1 MTARSKIS
9 SVPSGLVLSGGGARA
24 AYEVGVLKALLTGKS
39 PATNHTPLDF
49 DVVAGT
55 SAGSLNACLLL
66 SAMHD
71 GPAAA
76 ASYMEDVWLNDF
88 GLVPGGC
95 NNRMFRVRA
104 NPAHFLHPACWLP
117 NPFTSLSL
125 LAQDGVFL
133 TREVVKRGANL
144 IFANEQLSQK
154 VIELIDF
161 SSLVSTD
168 AFEAVL
174 ASRVNLGNIRSSQ
187 KILNISCTDWRA
199 GVARVFTNSS
209 MRDEVGIKIIL
220 ASSSIPG
227 VFPAVEIENSLYVDG
242 GVVMNTPLKPVIDSG
257 AEILHVIYAEPA
269 VASTPLPQLPST
281 AGAISRALEMALG
294 TMLKKDIQLAA
305 KVNLQVASKKDGHP
319 RSKSSHRQVIIH
331 RYSSNEAQDIG
342 WLSFGLDGLKRLID
356 LGFRDAVE
364 HNCKENECVLPT
376 QNSDG
381 LL

>member
-1 MTARSKIS
+1 MISRSSTGSIS
-9 SVPSGLVLSGGGARA
+9 SGLVLSGGGARA
-24 AYEVGVLKALLTGKS
+24 AYEVGVLKALLNGKS
-39 PATNHTPLDF
+39 PATDHTPLDF

-71 GPAAA
+71 GPSAA
-76 ASYMEDVWLNDF
+76 ASYMENVWLDDF
-88 GLVPGGC
+88 ALVPGNC
-95 NNRMFRVRA
+95 NNRMFRLRA
-104 NPAHFLHPACWLP
+104 NPVHFLHPACWLP
-117 NPFTSLSL
+117 NPFASLSL
-125 LAQDGVFL
+125 LAQDSAFL
-133 TREVVKRGANL
+133 TREAFKRGTNL
-144 IFANEQLSQK
+144 LFASEQISQK

-174 ASRVNLGNIRSSQ
+174 SSRVNLANIRSSH
-187 KILNISCTDWRA
+187 KLLKISCTDWRA
-199 GVARVFTNSS
+199 GVARVFINSS
-209 MRDEVGIKIIL
+209 MTDEVGVKIIL
-220 ASSSIPG
+220 ASSAIPG
-227 VFPAVEIENSLYVDG
+227 VFSAVEIGNSLYVDG

-269 VASTPLPQLPST
+269 VANTPLPQLPST
-281 AGAISRALEMALG
+281 AGAISRALEIALG

-305 KVNLQVASKKDGHP
+305 KVNLQVASRKDNHP

-342 WLSFGLDGLKRLID
+342 WLSFGQDGLKRLIE

-364 HNCKENECVLPT
+364 HNCKESECVLPT